1 MKKSIHDALAH
12 EKETFERHYN
22 WIEEHMPASFF
33 DEFSDDQIMTV
44 VHNLM
49 GFKVQGEFAQIHFND
64 CSIVICVD
72 GPGADLKV
80 LKHYAYF
87 GIQNYQTFV
96 SDCALPGD
104 NTKKKIRIA
113 VIYYTPIVDG
123 NNKGETSL
131 EQSELDEIYKRIKKR
146 NDDITKKEFNS
157 LIESIG
163 SRYLRILTKER
174 LELTLEMYHRAK
186 TRDHLQYE
194 VRLHKDWVKQNKKG
208 PSMQIVFAWKNT
220 HKYKFLY
227 KLAKL
232 VDRHNLIMKNVNS
245 AYLDPYSSDNILLMS
260 LSLHGN
266 GNTSAWKATNLE
278 DFLRELATLKYF
290 DDGDLVESHFVST
303 GYLCGNEGN
312 LLRSIIDLTHQFLLH
327 ADVNMYSK
335 ENVTEALIHHA
346 DITTFMIKAF
356 ETKFHP
362 KNYNIKKYQKAKIS
376 FIKQVK
382 DIDTGNLTHDAR
394 CKNILNTAFATIDYT
409 LKTNYYRKNKSSL
422 AFRIDP
428 KILTSLFYDYT
439 IKFPELPYG
448 IFFIKGK
455 SFIGFQVRFKDLA
468 RGGLRTIFPKKPE
481 QANWERINIFS
492 ECYNLAYTQQKK
504 NKDIPEGG
512 SKAVIFVEPFED
524 LSYETEVYQK
534 ELHLAKI
541 KEQEI
546 AEKISSYHK
555 GQRLIYL
562 YSSQRSFIFSLMT
575 LINCEEDGKL
585 KANDILDYHGRP
597 EYIYLGPDE
606 NMHNSMIEWIADYS
620 TRSGYKL
627 GAAFISSKPT
637 YGINHKEYGVTSYGV
652 NVYMHNVLLY
662 LNINP
667 EKDPFTVKISGGPDG
682 DVAGNQ
688 IYNLYK
694 YYPKTAKVLAIT
706 DVSGTIYDPEGLDL
720 KELVKLF
727 KAEKPLCFYP
737 AEKLHDGG
745 LLLDIDKKKQKS
757 VRQILTLCYRKNKG
771 KLEEEWLT
779 GNETHHLYSNN
790 LHQVKS
796 DIFIPGGGRPRTLN
810 IRNYKNFLD
819 KKGIPTSRAI
829 VEGAN
834 LYLTQEAREA
844 LEKLNVLI
852 IKDSSANKG
861 GVICSSLEVMCSLLM
876 KNEEFLQHK
885 TELMKEVLNFIR
897 EKAQNEAT
905 LLLES
910 HNKYQL
916 PLTELSDKI
925 SKKINTY
932 TYEILD
938 YLENIELANNLSDP
952 LIQTLVDYLLPIF
965 QKKFN
970 NRILENIPDMHKKA
984 IIACAI
990 AGRIVYSKGLAWAPS
1005 IVDVLP
1011 LIIGHDID
1019 KKDSQ

>member
-12 EKETFERHYN
+12 EKEAFEEHYH
-22 WIEEHMPASFF
+22 WIEEHMPPSFF

-49 GFKVQGEFAQIHFND
+49 GFQVQGEFAQIHFND
-64 CSIVICVD
+64 CSIVICLD

-96 SDCALPGD
+96 SDTALPGK
-104 NTKKKIRIA
+104 TKNKIRIA
-113 VIYYTPIVDG
+113 VIYYTSIVDG
-123 NNKGETSL
+123 NTKGETSL
-131 EQSELDEIYKRIKKR
+131 NGSDLEEIFDNIKTR
-146 NDDITKKEFNS
+146 NSDFTKKEFHS

-174 LELTLEMYHRAK
+174 MEMTLEMYHRAK

-194 VRLHKDWVKQNKKG
+194 VRLNEDWVKSHKKG

-220 HKYKFLY
+220 HKYKFLF

-245 AYLDPYSSDNILLMS
+245 AYIDPYSSENILLMS
-260 LSLHGN
+260 LSLHGT

-290 DDGDLVESHFVST
+290 DDGDLVESNFVSA
-303 GYLCGNEGN
+303 GHLCGNEGN
-312 LLRSIIDLTHQFLLH
+312 LLRSIIDLSHQFLLH

-335 ENVTEALIHHA
+335 DNIIEALVRHT
-346 DITTFMIKAF
+346 DITTFIIKAF
-356 ETKFHP
+356 ATKFHP
-362 KNYNIKKYQKAKIS
+362 QNYNIEKYKKEKAS
-376 FIKQVK
+376 FLKQVEK
-382 DIDTGNLTHDAR
+382 IDTGNLSHDVR
-394 CKNILNTAFATIDYT
+394 RKNVLNTAFSVVDYT

-428 KILTSLFYDYT
+428 NILTSLFYDYT
-439 IKFPELPYG
+439 VKFPELPYG

-481 QANWERINIFS
+481 HANWERINIFS

-524 LSYETEVYQK
+524 LSFETEVYQK
-534 ELHLAKI
+534 ELHLSEIPEK
-541 KEQEI
+541 EI
-546 AEKISSYHK
+546 AEKISTYHK
-555 GQRLIYL
+555 GQRNVYL

-575 LINCEEDGKL
+575 LINCKEDETL
-585 KANDILDYHGRP
+585 KARDILDYHGRP

-606 NMHNSMIEWIADYS
+606 NMHNTMIEWIADYS
-620 TRSGYKL
+620 VRVGYKL
-627 GAAFISSKPT
+627 GAAFISSKPK

-652 NVYMHNVLLY
+652 NVYMHNILLY

-694 YYPKTAKVLAIT
+694 YYRETAKVLAIT

-720 KELVKLF
+720 EELVKLF
-727 KAEKPLCFYP
+727 KEEKPLRFYP
-737 AEKLHDGG
+737 AKKLHSGG
-745 LLLDIDKKKQKS
+745 LLLDIETRKEKS
-757 VRQILTLCYRKNKG
+757 ASQTLTLCYRKNG
-771 KLEEEWLT
+771 SKLEEDWLL

-810 IRNYKNFLD
+810 IKNYKNFLD
-819 KKGIPTSRAI
+819 KQGVPTSRAI

-834 LYLTQEAREA
+834 LYLTEEARAA

-861 GVICSSLEVMCSLLM
+861 GVMCSSLEVLCSLLM
-876 KNEEFLQHK
+876 ENDEFLENK
-885 TELMKEVLNFIR
+885 TELMKDVLNFIR
-897 EKAQNEAT
+897 EKSQNEAT

-910 HNKYQL
+910 HSKYDL
-916 PLTELSDKI
+916 PLTEISDRI
-925 SKKINTY
+925 SKKINNY

-938 YLENIELANNLSDP
+938 YLEHIELPDSLSDP
-952 LIQTLVDYLLPIF
+952 LIQTLVDYLLPLF
-965 QKKFN
+965 QKKFKK
-970 NRILENIPDMHKKA
+970 RILKNIPDMHKKA
-984 IIACAI
+984 IIACAL
-990 AGRIVYSKGLAWAPS
+990 AQKMVYTKGLSWKPS
-1005 IVDVLP
+1005 IVDILP
-1011 LIIGHDID
+1011 LII
-1019 KKDSQ
+1019 KESSS